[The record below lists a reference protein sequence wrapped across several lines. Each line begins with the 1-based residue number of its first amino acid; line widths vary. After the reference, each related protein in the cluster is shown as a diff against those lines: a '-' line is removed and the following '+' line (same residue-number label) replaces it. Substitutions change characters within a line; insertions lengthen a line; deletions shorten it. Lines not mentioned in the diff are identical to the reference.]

1 MTTPERSPWFQFLA
15 RLLPSMKYPQ
25 LFTVLLLLFLAD
37 VLIPDAIP
45 FVDEVLLGL
54 LTLLVGSWKSRREP
68 GPRPPEDDTPA
79 LPGQ

>member
-1 MTTPERSPWFQFLA
+1 MTTPERSPWNQLIE
-15 RLLPSMKYPQ
+15 RQLPSINYPQ
-25 LFTVLLLLFLAD
+25 LFKVMLLLYLAD

-68 GPRPPEDDTPA
+68 TQRPPSDDTPS
-79 LPGQ
+79 LPGR